1 MLAAKSFY
9 EVESSI
15 VLQLHFDEPLLLQ
28 VYLILVDV
36 CPSRV
41 AALVVV
47 VGLEG
52 QYLVPVL
59 GRTRLWVMLVCA
71 CVVVTGWDRVSGTG
85 QLLAT
90 VSIVH

>member
-1 MLAAKSFY
+1 MFAAKSFY

-59 GRTRLWVMLVCA
+59 GRTRLWVMLVCGMR
-71 CVVVTGWDRVSGTG
+71 VGYRVGQGVWDRTTPGYC
-85 QLLAT
+85 
-90 VSIVH
+90 